1 MYNRDSKIMRKLLG
15 KATYTHS
22 SSTADLTSAGADAT
36 ASSTASLPAAL
47 RPTNSQNAVYAA
59 GAPVA
64 CLDVAADRRAAVIGG
79 PHVLKTVILDD
90 PKSFDFRFSEGV
102 DVRAHI
108 MAQPSTGSKVTAMTD
123 QLNIRDVKWH
133 ENSKIFTACANGNIF
148 AYDLARMSVGGSE
161 ALDYIQIHEDS
172 RQVNT
177 LDVNPHLKSWL
188 LSGGQ
193 DGMVRVF
200 DTSAT
205 WQNRSGYV
213 TFKQRYNPL
222 RCNEPIKKVQWSPR
236 VGHEMACCTDAG
248 VILKWDIRQSGRPM
262 LKINAH
268 EKACSTIAW
277 HPDGIHLISG
287 GADSKLHVW
296 DLGPTADKRQK
307 PKWTISTP
315 APVATAAWRP
325 GLWSASAQSR
335 RAAQVAVTYDDS
347 GNQRYGVPVVQIWDL
362 ARPTMPYKEIQRF
375 DSSPSAIS
383 WQSQDMLWTVGAD
396 GMFNQCDVAYAPN
409 VMDRQSTSTMAF
421 SPRGDVVMFLDER
434 LPRARTRPHI
444 TSHSE
449 TTSRGASYATS
460 PTGPMLSISK
470 SDSEEDTIG
479 SFLGPRRRERHHSRR
494 TSGRSAYSMSTTPPS
509 ASSSLDEHKHMMGLD
524 QSVKFTGSFRLQQTM
539 ASGHVPAAKTVESY
553 GFLSSVYLETLG
565 RDLPAGETGKT
576 LVERV
581 TNIMETF
588 AQSAEVLS
596 LFRLSQTWRVLA
608 FAIKLLLD
616 SRAIYHQ
623 NWRLARLRMV
633 KGHGPRLH
641 DTHRLDA
648 YDHKG
653 SAHGEDTPRQ
663 GSRGGGESTRLLS
676 GTSAADDID
685 STSNIA
691 TPRARPV
698 DHVDNVDYQDHV
710 YHHGKRLSPI
720 IEPESFSLGTVVQTG
735 PFAKESPR
743 RRLDSAPISFM
754 SQESETSQSSI
765 TEGYDFYDAD
775 VLAQAIDVPRPA
787 EGSGAA
793 RRGPTR
799 ERQEVARHDSEE
811 SYGQMFSIS
820 NGTKQSLMP
829 HASPQQNGTK
839 ERKDSDASGG
849 SAGSDDFESRL
860 RSSLDLH
867 GRESWSESSPEDV
880 FMISQTTATSDETYP
895 SQDSLPLRR
904 AVAPERPSP
913 IQPQA
918 QTPATIESA
927 EASPVIPPWFDDSPD
942 IVESD
947 YLPWPEDPPY
957 PFPTVPSGSKAT
969 LTPTKTPLE
978 PYTLIRRALEFE
990 CKTSALT
997 PSAIILLLKP
1007 LLPDSVID
1015 AHHASAILRQH
1026 HSRLMRMG
1034 LFVEATLLR
1043 NLCLEGWPGEG
1054 METWGEDHPAIYQP
1068 AQRNIDVHFFC
1079 AACRKPKELDPGARE
1094 ETLWTCQNCGDVMA
1108 PCAVCGHRE
1117 PQLAA
1122 SLPETPEE
1130 GDRDDVDSWL
1140 LGWWQCPGCYHGGH
1154 ASCLQIWH
1162 TTFDSS
1168 SPDPYSDGCCPLD
1181 GCGHACLPGKYRG
1194 ETTTARSEELSRAAA
1209 EAGHHTTATNTP
1221 VGSRPGSGRSSP
1233 RLRSAV
1239 VRSDGNDVPQSRA
1252 VGMAREALNGKGGGA
1267 GSTAFGGGSGSGG
1280 GILSS
1285 SPRERERR
1293 KSVKFAKTDRPS

>member
-1 MYNRDSKIMRKLLG
+1 M
-15 KATYTHS
+15 
-22 SSTADLTSAGADAT
+22 
-36 ASSTASLPAAL
+36 
-47 RPTNSQNAVYAA
+47 
-59 GAPVA
+59 
-64 CLDVAADRRAAVIGG
+64 
-79 PHVLKTVILDD
+79 LKTVVLDD
-90 PKSFDFRFSEGV
+90 PTSFDFRFSEGV

-108 MAQPSTGSKVTAMTD
+108 TAQPSTGSKVTAMTD

-133 ENSKIFTACANGNIF
+133 GTSKIFTACANGNIF
-148 AYDLARMSVGGSE
+148 AYDLARLSVGGGSE

-172 RQVNT
+172 RQVNS

-188 LSGGQ
+188 LSGSQ

-200 DTSAT
+200 DTSAP

-213 TFKQRYNPL
+213 TFRQRYNPL
-222 RCNEPIKKVQWSPR
+222 RCNEAIKKVQWSPR
-236 VGHEMACCTDAG
+236 IGHEMACCTEGG

-268 EKACSTIAW
+268 EKACTTIAW

-315 APVATAAWRP
+315 APVVTAAWRP

-335 RAAQVAVTYDDS
+335 RAAQVAVTYEDGGS
-347 GNQRYGVPVVQIWDL
+347 KGYGVPVVQIWDL

-375 DSSPSAIS
+375 DNSPAALS

-396 GMFNQCDVAYAPN
+396 GTFNQCDVAYAPN

-434 LPRARTRPHI
+434 LPRARSRPHL

-449 TTSRGASYATS
+449 TTSRAASYGTS

-494 TSGRSAYSMSTTPPS
+494 ASGRSAHSMSTTPPS
-509 ASSSLDEHKHMMGLD
+509 ASSSLDDNKQLMGLE
-524 QSVKFTGSFRLQQTM
+524 QSVKFTGSFKLQQAM
-539 ASGHVPAAKTVESY
+539 ASGKVPAAKTVESY
-553 GFLSSVYLETLG
+553 GYLSSVYLETLN
-565 RDLPAGETGKT
+565 RDLPPGEESKT

-581 TNIMETF
+581 TAIMESF
-588 AQSAEVLS
+588 ACAAEMHS

-608 FAIKLLLD
+608 FAMKLLLD
-616 SRAIYHQ
+616 SRARYHQ
-623 NWRLARLRMV
+623 EWRLARLRMI
-633 KGHGPRLH
+633 KSQGPKLH
-641 DTHRLDA
+641 DSRRLDA
-648 YDHKG
+648 YDHRG
-653 SAHGEDTPRQ
+653 LANGEETPRQ
-663 GSRGGGESTRLLS
+663 GSRAGDGRFLS
-676 GTSAADDID
+676 TSAADDID
-685 STSNIA
+685 STSNVA
-691 TPRARPV
+691 TPLARPV
-698 DHVDNVDYQDHV
+698 DHGENTDYQDHV

-720 IEPESFSLGTVVQTG
+720 LEPESLSLGEAVQTG

-743 RRLDSAPISFM
+743 RRLDSMPISFI
-754 SQESETSQSSI
+754 SQDSERSQSSI
-765 TEGYDFYDAD
+765 TEGYDFYDTDA
-775 VLAQAIDVPRPA
+775 LSQAIDVPQPSA
-787 EGSGAA
+787 ISGVA
-793 RRGPTR
+793 RRTSGRDRSQVT
-799 ERQEVARHDSEE
+799 RHDSEE

-820 NGTKQSLMP
+820 NGTKQSLPMDGLTR
-829 HASPQQNGTK
+829 ASLPRQSSEMTK
-839 ERKDSDASGG
+839 SSGG
-849 SAGSDDFESRL
+849 GSDDFESRL

-880 FMISQTTATSDETYP
+880 FMISQTTATSDETNM
-895 SQDSLPLRR
+895 SRGSLPIRR
-904 AVAPERPSP
+904 AVAPDMPP
-913 IQPQA
+913 VLLPQA
-918 QTPATIESA
+918 QTPATHGSSEN
-927 EASPVIPPWFDDSPD
+927 SPVKVTPPPWFDDSPD

-947 YLPWPEDPPY
+947 YLAWPEDPLY
-957 PFPTVPSGSKAT
+957 PFPTVATGSKVAT
-969 LTPTKTPLE
+969 TPVKTPLD

-997 PSAIILLLKP
+997 PSAIVLLLKP
-1007 LLPDSVID
+1007 LLPEAIID
-1015 AHHASAILRQH
+1015 THHASAILRQH

-1043 NLCLEGWPGEG
+1043 NLCVEGWPGEG
-1054 METWGEDHPAIYQP
+1054 MDTWGENYPTIYEP

-1079 AACRKPKELDPGARE
+1079 AACRKPKELDPGAHD

-1117 PQLAA
+1117 PQLAS
-1122 SLPETPEE
+1122 SLPEADET
-1130 GDRDDVDSWL
+1130 GHDDTESWL
-1140 LGWWQCPGCYHGGH
+1140 LGWWQCPGCFHGGH

-1162 TTFDSS
+1162 TTFNS

-1194 ETTTARSEELSRAAA
+1194 ETTTARSEELSRVAAAA
-1209 EAGHHTTATNTP
+1209 EASSMNATATTTP
-1221 VGSRPGSGRSSP
+1221 ASSRPGSGRNSP
-1233 RLRSAV
+1233 RLRSM
-1239 VRSDGNDVPQSRA
+1239 VRSDGNEVPQSRA
-1252 VGMAREALNGKGGGA
+1252 VGMAREVLGGG
-1267 GSTAFGGGSGSGG
+1267 GGGSSGG

-1293 KSVKFAKTDRPS
+1293 KSVKFAKTDRGT